1 MILIDPKRVEM
12 TTYNDIPH
20 LLTPVIVEPDQTLSA
35 LKWAMAEMDRR
46 YKMFAQAG
54 ARNILSYNQAKGYQE
69 IPYIVIIIDELADLM
84 IFAAAEVED
93 AVTRLA
99 QMARATGI
107 HLVVSTQR
115 PSVNVITG
123 LIKANIPAR
132 VSFNVSSMI
141 DSRVI
146 LDTPGA
152 EKLLGRGDMLFIPP
166 TQSKPVRVQGTFVS
180 EKEVKQLVEF
190 LKRKVKAQGIPI
202 EYTEEVIQQEVTI
215 TKPSGLV
222 ETTEGK
228 DPKYLEAQQIVIQYD
243 RASASLL
250 QRRLKVGYARAAR
263 ILDQL
268 EAARIVGPAEGSKPR
283 EVLIR
288 GGDVS
293 PQ

>member
-1 MILIDPKRVEM
+1 MVF
-12 TTYNDIPH
+12 
-20 LLTPVIVEPDQTLSA
+20 V
-35 LKWAMAEMDRR
+35 
-46 YKMFAQAG
+46 G
-54 ARNILSYNQAKGYQE
+54 
-69 IPYIVIIIDELADLM
+69 ELVDLM
-84 IFAAAEVED
+84 GLAPVEVED
-93 AVTRLA
+93 AICRLA

-107 HLVVSTQR
+107 HLVIATQR
-115 PSVNVITG
+115 PSVDVITG
-123 LIKANIPAR
+123 LIKANVPSRIA
-132 VSFNVSSMI
+132 FNVSSMI

-180 EKEVKQLVEF
+180 DKEVKQLVEF

-283 EVLIR
+283 EVVKRQAQEI
-288 GGDVS
+288 GDE
-293 PQ
+293 